1 MILQA
6 LVRYYEAMV
15 ESGDLSKPGWSSA
28 VKVAYALEIDDNGNL
43 VHVIPLGDELS
54 DSKTKKH
61 VPLSMD
67 VPFQEKR
74 TSGVIARFLCDTS
87 AYFLGVDKK
96 YEPEEAKKRFIASR
110 KLHHEILDDVDSPAA
125 KAILAFFDNWNPDEA
140 TENPV
145 IKPNLKELTSGQ
157 KLLFFFNG
165 ISVIEDSEISDAWQ
179 RYYDSF
185 SGEDADPSDMGV
197 CLVTGKQ
204 AQISLVHPDILGVR
218 NAKVPPA
225 LVSFN
230 KHAFESY
237 GKEKDRKDTKGQGKN
252 APVSKYAASA
262 YTAVL
267 NSLLADSD
275 RCRYIG
281 NTIVLCWSESG
292 RREYQKC
299 NNSLVYG
306 DAGIDPQDLTAAL
319 KSLASGKPFDWN
331 GFELSPD
338 EHFYYLGLV
347 LRSGRLSVSFFLED
361 SFGSFA
367 RNIDRHYER
376 LRIIGPKGRIPTPYW
391 LVSETVRQGDEVPTR
406 FTDDLIQSILTDS
419 KYPAT
424 LLNAINARIRAE
436 KDVSFGKAAFLKA
449 YYLQNENSK
458 CPKEVLT
465 VELNEQS
472 EYLPYVLGRLFSVLA
487 ELQEKSAGTELNVT
501 IRNRYFTSAST
512 TPAITFDRLLRLSQH
527 HLSKLSKGSQ
537 ISYDRKITNLVSK
550 IHSTI
555 PTRFTPVEQVAF
567 QIGYYH
573 ENQSRYT
580 TKEDK

>member
-1 MILQA
+1 
-6 LVRYYEAMV
+6 MV

-28 VKVAYALEIDDNGNL
+28 VKVSYALEIDDNGKL
-43 VHVIPLGDELS
+43 VHVIPLGDES
-54 DSKTKKH
+54 SGGKTKKH

-74 TSGVIARFLCDTS
+74 TVDVKARFLCDTC
-87 AYFLGVDKK
+87 AYLLGIDKK
-96 YEPEEAKKRFIASR
+96 DEPEKAKKRFIASR

-125 KAILAFFDNWNPDEA
+125 KAILAFFDSWNPDEA
-140 TENPV
+140 ADNPV
-145 IKPNLKELTSGQ
+145 IKPDLKKLTGGQNLI
-157 KLLFFFNG
+157 FFYDG
-165 ISVIEDSEISDAWQ
+165 ISVISKPEISDAWQ
-179 RYYDSF
+179 RYYDNS

-197 CLVTGKQ
+197 CLVTGKK
-204 AQISLVHPDILGVR
+204 AQISLVHPNILGVR
-218 NAKVPPA
+218 NASGSPA

-237 GKEKDRKDTKGQGKN
+237 GNEKDRKDTKGQGKN

-262 YTAVL
+262 YTAAL
-267 NSLLADSD
+267 NSLLVDSD

-292 RREYQKC
+292 RREYQEC
-299 NNSLVYG
+299 NNSFVYG
-306 DAGIDPQDLTAAL
+306 DDVGIDPQDLTAAL
-319 KSLASGKPFDWN
+319 KSLASGKPFDWKEL
-331 GFELSPD
+331 ELSPD

-361 SFGSFA
+361 SFGNFA

-376 LRIIGPKGRIPTPYW
+376 LRITGPKGRIPTPYW
-391 LVSETVRQGDEVPTR
+391 LVGETVRQGDEVPTR
-406 FTDDLIQSILTDS
+406 FADDLIQSILTDS

-436 KDVSFGKAAFLKA
+436 KDVSYCKAAFLKA
-449 YYLQNENSK
+449 YYLQNENPK
-458 CPKEVLT
+458 CSKEVLT
-465 VELNEQS
+465 VELNEQT

-487 ELQEKSAGTELNVT
+487 NLQEQSAGTELNVT

-512 TPAITFDRLLRLSQH
+512 TPSITFDRLLKLSQH

-537 ISYDRKITNLVSK
+537 IYFDEKITNLVSK

-555 PTRFTPVEQVAF
+555 PTRFTPAEQVAF

-573 ENQSRYT
+573 ENQARYT
-580 TKEDK
+580 KKEDK